1 MKNPRK
7 VFQALTMILQF
18 GLNMIVPIAICMALG
33 IWLDK
38 KYDMPSA
45 TSVNITNQSQF
56 TTYCFLPGPLQDLQ
70 AFIKW
75 RSRS

>member
-38 KYDMPSA
+38 KYDMPWVIMILFFA
-45 TSVNITNQSQF
+45 GALAGFTSVYKMAKPFMKSER
-56 TTYCFLPGPLQDLQ
+56 
-70 AFIKW
+70 K
-75 RSRS
+75 RHEK

>member
-18 GLNMIVPIAICMALG
+18 GLNMIVPIAICMAFG

-38 KYDMPSA
+38 KYDMPWVILVLFFA
-45 TSVNITNQSQF
+45 GALAGFTSIYKMAKPFMKSER
-56 TTYCFLPGPLQDLQ
+56 
-70 AFIKW
+70 K
-75 RSRS
+75 RHEK

>member
-38 KYDMPSA
+38 KYDMPWVIMILFFA
-45 TSVNITNQSQF
+45 GALAGFTSIYKMAKPFMKSER
-56 TTYCFLPGPLQDLQ
+56 
-70 AFIKW
+70 K
-75 RSRS
+75 RHEK

>member
-38 KYDMPSA
+38 KFDMPWVILVLFFA
-45 TSVNITNQSQF
+45 GALAGFTSIYKMAKPFMKSER
-56 TTYCFLPGPLQDLQ
+56 
-70 AFIKW
+70 K
-75 RSRS
+75 RHEK

>member
-38 KYDMPSA
+38 KYDMPWVILILFFA
-45 TSVNITNQSQF
+45 GALAGFTSIYKMAKPFMKSER
-56 TTYCFLPGPLQDLQ
+56 
-70 AFIKW
+70 K
-75 RSRS
+75 RHEK

>member
-38 KYDMPSA
+38 KYDMPWVILILFFA
-45 TSVNITNQSQF
+45 GALAGFTSIYKMAKPFMKSERKR
-56 TTYCFLPGPLQDLQ
+56 YE
-70 AFIKW
+70 K
-75 RSRS
+75 

>member
-38 KYDMPSA
+38 KYDMPWVILVLFFA
-45 TSVNITNQSQF
+45 GALAGFTSIYKMAKPFMKSER
-56 TTYCFLPGPLQDLQ
+56 
-70 AFIKW
+70 K
-75 RSRS
+75 RHEK

>member
-38 KYDMPSA
+38 KYDMPWVILILFFA
-45 TSVNITNQSQF
+45 GALAGFTSIYKLAKPCMKSER
-56 TTYCFLPGPLQDLQ
+56 
-70 AFIKW
+70 K
-75 RSRS
+75 RHEK

>member
-38 KYDMPSA
+38 KYDMPWVILILFFA
-45 TSVNITNQSQF
+45 
-56 TTYCFLPGPLQDLQ
+56 GPLQDLQ

>member
-38 KYDMPSA
+38 KYDMPWVILILFFA
-45 TSVNITNQSQF
+45 GALAGFTSIYKMAKQF
-56 TTYCFLPGPLQDLQ
+56 M
-70 AFIKW
+70 KSE
-75 RSRS
+75 RKRHEK

>member
-38 KYDMPSA
+38 KYDMPWVILILFFAGALSGF
-45 TSVNITNQSQF
+45 TSIYKMAKPFMKSER
-56 TTYCFLPGPLQDLQ
+56 
-70 AFIKW
+70 K
-75 RSRS
+75 RHEK

>member
-1 MKNPRK
+1 MKKPRK

-38 KYDMPSA
+38 KYDMPWVILILFFA
-45 TSVNITNQSQF
+45 GALAGFTSIYKMAKPFMKSER
-56 TTYCFLPGPLQDLQ
+56 
-70 AFIKW
+70 K
-75 RSRS
+75 RHEK